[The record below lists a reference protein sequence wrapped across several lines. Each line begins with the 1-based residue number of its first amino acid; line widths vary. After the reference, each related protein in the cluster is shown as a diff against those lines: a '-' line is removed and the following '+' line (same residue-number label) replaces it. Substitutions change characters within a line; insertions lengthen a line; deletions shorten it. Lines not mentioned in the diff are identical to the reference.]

1 MVKDQSF
8 FEDCY
13 NFLNSLP
20 ITQLHVFPYS
30 ERPGTAALSI
40 PYVVDDREKK
50 HRAHKLLKLSD
61 EKTRAFY
68 AAHIGQEANV
78 LFEKAARGKA
88 MHGFTDNYIRVELSP
103 AQAKRGSMTT
113 KILRVRLG
121 EFNFDQSSLKSRP
134 LMKVAIVILNWNGRS
149 MMEQIPAFCAEFLT

>member
-1 MVKDQSF
+1 MS
-8 FEDCY
+8 
-13 NFLNSLP
+13 S
-20 ITQLHVFPYS
+20 PYS

-103 AQAKRGSMTT
+103 AQAKEEYDNQ
-113 KILRVRLG
+113 ILRVRLG
-121 EFNFDQSSLKSRP
+121 EFNFDQSSLKAD
-134 LMKVAIVILNWNGRS
+134 LL
-149 MMEQIPAFCAEFLT
+149 